1 MNNQLLIIAHAPLAS
16 ALKECALHVYP
27 DCAKK
32 IISIDVPPHEAPE
45 TTLKRAQELAFASEA
60 DGLLVMT
67 DVYGATPS
75 NVAQKLVT
83 GTTSKL
89 VVGVNLPMLIRTVCY
104 LDEGLE
110 SLVNRALTGG
120 VKGVMQL
127 TSSAPQYQTEQTK
140 QTNDSKSYNH
150 QQ

>member
-27 DCAKK
+27 DCAKS
-32 IISIDVPPHEAPE
+32 IIFVDVLANETPE
-45 TTLKRAQELAFASEA
+45 NTLQRARDLIFENES

-67 DVYGATPS
+67 DIYGATPS
-75 NVAQKLVT
+75 NVAQKLVD
-83 GTTSKL
+83 GTNSKL
-89 VVGVNLPMLIRTVCY
+89 IVGVNLPMLIRTVCY
-104 LDEGLE
+104 LDESLE
-110 SLVNRALTGG
+110 SLVNRALSGA

-127 TSSAPQYQTEQTK
+127 SSSAPQYQVEK
-140 QTNDSKSYNH
+140 KNDSKPYNH

>member
-16 ALKECALHVYP
+16 ALKACVLHVYP
-27 DCAKK
+27 DCAKS
-32 IISIDVPPHEAPE
+32 IMVIDVQ
-45 TTLKRAQELAFASEA
+45 AQEHPEDTLQRARDMIEQNVE

-75 NVAQKLVT
+75 NVAQKVI
-83 GTTSKL
+83 TSTNQKL

-104 LDEGLE
+104 LDESLE

-120 VKGVMQL
+120 IKGMMQL
-127 TSSAPQYQTEQTK
+127 TSSAPKYQSEK
-140 QTNDSKSYNH
+140 TNDSNHHNH

>member
-16 ALKECALHVYP
+16 ALKACALHVYP
-27 DCAKK
+27 DCAKN
-32 IISIDVPPHEAPE
+32 IMALDVPAHEHPDDSIQ
-45 TTLKRAQELAFASEA
+45 RAREMIEQSVE

-67 DVYGATPS
+67 DIYGATPS
-75 NVAQKLVT
+75 NIAQKLL
-83 GTTSKL
+83 TSSSQKL

-104 LDEGLE
+104 LDESLD

-127 TSSAPQYQTEQTK
+127 TSSAPQYQSEK
-140 QTNDSKSYNH
+140 TNDSNQHNH